1 MGYRQK
7 HPYIAQIGYMMRYEV
22 KRGIVQ
28 GQRLP
33 SHLPVL
39 RILRDMQNRGKYR
52 ERTEE

>member
-1 MGYRQK
+1 MTN
-7 HPYIAQIGYMMRYEV
+7 EV
-22 KRGIVQ
+22 QRGSRKTEMDAQ

>member
-7 HPYIAQIGYMMRYEV
+7 HPYIAQIGYMMRYD
-22 KRGIVQ
+22 
-28 GQRLP
+28 
-33 SHLPVL
+33 LPVL